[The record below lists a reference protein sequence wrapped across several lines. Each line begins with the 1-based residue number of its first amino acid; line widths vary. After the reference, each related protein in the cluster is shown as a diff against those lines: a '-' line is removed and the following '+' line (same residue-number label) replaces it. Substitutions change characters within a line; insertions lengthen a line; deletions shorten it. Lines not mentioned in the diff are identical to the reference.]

1 MAVTLNQELQEIRMR
16 VLAIETSCDDT
27 GAAVILD
34 GRRILSNIVSSQVP
48 VHQKYGGVVP
58 ELASRRH
65 IESIVPIVSEA
76 LDRARVTLK
85 EIDGIAVTQGP
96 GLVGSLLV
104 GLSFAKSMAFASGL
118 PFVGVNHIEAHL
130 SAIFLEERHPRFPFI
145 GLVVSGGHTSLYR
158 MDGFGKYKRLGQTR
172 DDAAGEAFD
181 KVAKL
186 LGLGYPGGPIIDELS
201 RAGNPRAIRFPRP
214 VLSKKS
220 FDFSFSGLKT
230 AVVNYVKAYPPPPRG
245 YPEDLIRD
253 IVSSFQEAVVEVLV
267 KKTLQAAQDQKLKR
281 IVLSGGVAA
290 NQRLRQKIK
299 EESFG
304 WKLNV
309 YLPSPSFCTDNAAMV
324 GVVGY
329 EYLRRGFRSP
339 LSLNA
344 FSNLPL

>member
-1 MAVTLNQELQEIRMR
+1 MR

-27 GAAVILD
+27 GAAVVLN
-34 GRRILSNIVSSQVP
+34 GRKILSNVVSSQVS

-65 IESIVPIVSEA
+65 IESIVPIVTVA
-76 LDRARVTLK
+76 LERARVTLRD
-85 EIDGIAVTQGP
+85 IDGIAVTQGP

-104 GLSFAKSMAFASGL
+104 GLSFAKSLSFVTRL

-130 SAIFLEERHPRFPFI
+130 SAIFLEEKPPKFPFI
-145 GLVVSGGHTSLYR
+145 GLVVSGGHTSLFR
-158 MDGFGKYKRLGQTR
+158 VDGFGKYRRLGQTR

-201 RAGNPRAIRFPRP
+201 KRGNPKAIRFPRAS
-214 VLSKKS
+214 LGKDS

-230 AVVNYVKAYPPPPRG
+230 AVVNYVKSHPEPAG
-245 YPEDLIRD
+245 SYPEDLVRD
-253 IVSSFQEAVVEVLV
+253 IVSSFQEAVVDVLV
-267 KKTLQAAQDQKLKR
+267 KKTFQAAQHEKLR
-281 IVLSGGVAA
+281 RVVLSGGVAA
-290 NQRLRQKIK
+290 NGRLRERM
-299 EESFG
+299 EEEASFQ
-304 WKLNV
+304 NV
-309 YLPSPSFCTDNAAMV
+309 KVYIPSPSFCTDNAAMV

-329 EYLRRGFRSP
+329 EYLERGIRSP
-339 LSLNA
+339 YSLNA

>member
-1 MAVTLNQELQEIRMR
+1 MF

-34 GRRILSNIVSSQVP
+34 GRKILSNVVSSQISI
-48 VHQKYGGVVP
+48 HQKYGGVVP

-65 IESIVPIVSEA
+65 IESIVPIVTEA
-76 LDRARVTLK
+76 LETAKVKLK
-85 EIDGIAVTQGP
+85 DINGIAVTQGP

-104 GLSFAKSMAFASGL
+104 GLSFAKSLAFATGL

-130 SAIFLEERHPRFPFI
+130 SAIFLEENPPRFPFI
-145 GLVVSGGHTSLYR
+145 GLVVSGGHTSLFR
-158 MDGFGKYKRLGQTR
+158 VDGFGKYKRLGQTR

-201 RAGNPRAIRFPRP
+201 KSGNPRAIRFPRP
-214 VLSKKS
+214 SLGKNSL
-220 FDFSFSGLKT
+220 DFSFSGLKT
-230 AVVNYVKAYPPPPRG
+230 AVVNYVKSNPEPTGG
-245 YPEDLIRD
+245 YPEDLIWD
-253 IVSSFQEAVVEVLV
+253 IVSSFQEAVVDVLV
-267 KKTLQAAQDQKLKR
+267 KKTLQATQLQGLR
-281 IVLSGGVAA
+281 RVVLSGGVAA
-290 NQRLRQKIK
+290 NRHLREKIK
-299 EESFG
+299 EEASLQ
-304 WKLNV
+304 KVKV
-309 YLPSPSFCTDNAAMV
+309 YIPPPSFCTDNAAMV

-329 EYLRRGFRSP
+329 EYLKRGIRSP

>member
-1 MAVTLNQELQEIRMR
+1 ML

-27 GAAVILD
+27 GAAVVME
-34 GRRILSNIVSSQVP
+34 GRKILSNIVSSQVP

-58 ELASRRH
+58 ELASRKH
-65 IESIVPIVSEA
+65 IESIVPIVKEA
-76 LDRARVTLK
+76 LRAANVTLK
-85 EIDGIAVTQGP
+85 EMDGIAVTQGP

-104 GLSFAKSMAFASGL
+104 GLSFAKSIAFATGL
-118 PFVGVNHIEAHL
+118 PFIGVNHIEAHL
-130 SAIFLEERHPRFPFI
+130 SAIFLEEKPPRFPFI
-145 GLVVSGGHTSLYR
+145 GLVVSGGHTSLFR
-158 MDGFGKYKRLGQTR
+158 MDGFGKYERLGQTR

-186 LGLGYPGGPIIDELS
+186 LGLGYPGGPVIDELS
-201 RAGNPRAIRFPRP
+201 KTGNPKAIRFPRP
-214 VLSKKS
+214 VVSRNS

-230 AVVNYVKAYPPPPRG
+230 AVVNYVKTHPKPPGG

-253 IVSSFQEAVVEVLV
+253 IVSSFQEAVVDVLV
-267 KKTLQAAQDQKLKR
+267 KKTVLAARHQRLKR

-290 NQRLRQKIK
+290 NQRLRQRIE
-299 EESFG
+299 EESLAQ
-304 WKLNV
+304 KLKI

-329 EYLRRGFRSP
+329 EYLKRGVRSP

-344 FSNLPL
+344 FSNLPLT

>member
-1 MAVTLNQELQEIRMR
+1 MR
-16 VLAIETSCDDT
+16 ILAIETSCDDT
-27 GAAVILD
+27 GAAVVLD
-34 GRRILSNIVSSQVP
+34 GRKILSNVISSQVSI
-48 VHQKYGGVVP
+48 HQKYGGVVP

-65 IESIVPIVSEA
+65 IESIVPIVEEA
-76 LDRARVTLK
+76 LETAKLTLR

-104 GLSFAKSMAFASGL
+104 GLSFAKSLSFATGC
-118 PFVGVNHIEAHL
+118 PFVGINHIEAHL
-130 SAIFLEERHPRFPFI
+130 SAIFLEDKPPRFPFI
-145 GLVVSGGHTSLYR
+145 GLVVSGGHTSLFR
-158 MDGFGKYKRLGQTR
+158 VDGFGKYRRLGQTR

-201 RAGNPRAIRFPRP
+201 KTGNPKAIRFPRP
-214 VLSKKS
+214 SLGKNS

-230 AVVNYVKAYPPPPRG
+230 SVVNYVKSHPAPIED
-245 YPEDLIRD
+245 YPENLIQD

-267 KKTLQAAQDQKLKR
+267 RKTLQAAQHQGLRK

-290 NQRLRQKIK
+290 NRLLRERMREEASDQKIR
-299 EESFG
+299 
-304 WKLNV
+304 V
-309 YLPSPSFCTDNAAMV
+309 YIPSPAFCTDNAAMV

-329 EYLRRGFRSP
+329 EYLKRGIRAP

>member
-1 MAVTLNQELQEIRMR
+1 ML

-34 GRRILSNIVSSQVP
+34 GRKILSNIVSSQVP

-58 ELASRRH
+58 ELASRKH
-65 IESIVPIVSEA
+65 IESIVPIVTEA
-76 LDRARVTLK
+76 LEGARITLK
-85 EIDGIAVTQGP
+85 QVDGIAVTQGP

-104 GLSFAKSMAFASGL
+104 GLSFAKSVALATGL
-118 PFVGVNHIEAHL
+118 PFVGVNHVEAHL
-130 SAIFLEERHPRFPFI
+130 SAIFLEEKPPRFPFI

-158 MDGFGKYKRLGQTR
+158 MAGFGKFKRLGQTR

-201 RAGNPRAIRFPRP
+201 KTGNSKAIRFPRP
-214 VLSKKS
+214 VLSKRS
-220 FDFSFSGLKT
+220 HDFSFSGLKT
-230 AVVNYVKAYPPPPRG
+230 AVVSYVKTNPPPPMG
-245 YPEDLIRD
+245 YTENLIKD

-267 KKTLQAAQDQKLKR
+267 KKTIQAAQDEKLKR

-290 NQRLRQKIK
+290 NQRLRQRM
-299 EESFG
+299 EEELSEL
-304 WKLNV
+304 KLKV
-309 YLPSPSFCTDNAAMV
+309 YLPSPPFCTDNAAMV

-329 EYLRRGFRSP
+329 EYLKRGIRSP
-339 LSLNA
+339 YSLNA

>member
-1 MAVTLNQELQEIRMR
+1 MR

-27 GAAVILD
+27 GAAVLLD
-34 GRRILSNIVSSQVP
+34 GRKILSNVVSSQVSI
-48 VHQKYGGVVP
+48 HQKYGGVVP

-65 IESIVPIVSEA
+65 IESIVPIVTEA
-76 LDRARVTLK
+76 LETAKLTLG

-104 GLSFAKSMAFASGL
+104 GLSFAKSLSFATGL
-118 PFVGVNHIEAHL
+118 PLVGVNHVEAHL
-130 SAIFLEERHPRFPFI
+130 SAIFLEEKPPRFPFI
-145 GLVVSGGHTSLYR
+145 GLVVSGGHTSLFR
-158 MDGFGKYKRLGQTR
+158 VDGFGKYRRLGQTR

-201 RAGNPRAIRFPRP
+201 RTGNPKAIRFPRP
-214 VLSKKS
+214 SLGKNS

-230 AVVNYVKAYPPPPRG
+230 AVVNYVKAH
-245 YPEDLIRD
+245 PETPKSYSKELIGN
-253 IVSSFQEAVVEVLV
+253 IVSGFQEAVVEVLV
-267 KKTLQAAQDQKLKR
+267 KKTLQAAQHERLKKV
-281 IVLSGGVAA
+281 VLSGGVAA
-290 NQRLRQKIK
+290 NRLLRERMVEEASDQKVR
-299 EESFG
+299 
-304 WKLNV
+304 V
-309 YLPSPSFCTDNAAMV
+309 YIPSPPFCTDNAAMV

-329 EYLRRGFRSP
+329 EYLKRGIRSP

>member
-1 MAVTLNQELQEIRMR
+1 MR

-34 GRRILSNIVSSQVP
+34 GRKILSNVVSSQVSI
-48 VHQKYGGVVP
+48 HQKYGGVVP

-65 IESIVPIVSEA
+65 IESIVPIVTEA
-76 LDRARVTLK
+76 LEIANVTLR

-104 GLSFAKSMAFASGL
+104 GLSFAKSIAFATGL
-118 PFVGVNHIEAHL
+118 PFIGVNHIEAHL
-130 SAIFLEERHPRFPFI
+130 SAIFLEERPPRFPFI
-145 GLVVSGGHTSLYR
+145 GLVVSGGHTSLFR
-158 MDGFGKYKRLGQTR
+158 VDGFGKYERLGQTR

-186 LGLGYPGGPIIDELS
+186 IGLGYPGGPIIDELS
-201 RAGNPRAIRFPRP
+201 KTGNPKAIRFPRP
-214 VLSKKS
+214 SLGRNS

-230 AVVNYVKAYPPPPRG
+230 AVVNYVKTHLEPPGG
-245 YPEDLIRD
+245 YPEDLIKD

-267 KKTLQAAQDQKLKR
+267 KKTVQAAQHEGLKR

-290 NQRLRQKIK
+290 NQRLRQKM
-299 EESFG
+299 EEEASQQ
-304 WKLNV
+304 KVNV
-309 YLPSPSFCTDNAAMV
+309 YIPSPSFCTDNAAMV

-329 EYLRRGFRSP
+329 EYLKRGVRSP

>member
-1 MAVTLNQELQEIRMR
+1 ML
-16 VLAIETSCDDT
+16 VLAIDTSCDDT
-27 GAAVILD
+27 SAAVIGE
-34 GRRILSNIVSSQVP
+34 GRKLLSNVVSSQVA

-58 ELASRRH
+58 ELASRKH
-65 IESIVPIVSEA
+65 IESIIPIVTEA
-76 LDRARVTLK
+76 LGSAGTKLSD
-85 EIDGIAVTQGP
+85 IDGIAVTQGP

-104 GLSFAKSMAFASGL
+104 GLSFAKSLSFATGI
-118 PFVGVNHIEAHL
+118 PFIGVNHIEGHL
-130 SAIFLEERHPRFPFI
+130 SAIFLEEKVPTFPFI
-145 GLVVSGGHTSLYR
+145 GLVASGGHTSLFR
-158 MDGFGKYKRLGQTR
+158 VDGFGKYKRLGQTR

-201 RAGNPRAIRFPRP
+201 RAGNPKAVRFPRP
-214 VLSKKS
+214 VLSKNS

-230 AVVNYVKAYPPPPRG
+230 AVVNFVKGHPEPPEG
-245 YPEDLIRD
+245 YPKGLIED

-267 KKTLQAAQDQKLKR
+267 KKTVQAAQDEGLKR

-290 NQRLRQKIK
+290 KQRLRQKIK
-299 EESFG
+299 EESFKQ
-304 WKLNV
+304 KLKV

-329 EYLRRGFRSP
+329 EYLKRGIRSP

>member
-1 MAVTLNQELQEIRMR
+1 MR

-34 GRRILSNIVSSQVP
+34 GRKILSNVVSSQVS
-48 VHQKYGGVVP
+48 VHQKFGGVVP
-58 ELASRRH
+58 ELASRKH
-65 IESIVPIVSEA
+65 IESIVPIVTEA
-76 LDRARVTLK
+76 LEGANVTLK
-85 EIDGIAVTQGP
+85 EMDGIAVTQGP

-104 GLSFAKSMAFASGL
+104 GLSFAKSIAFATGL
-118 PFVGVNHIEAHL
+118 PFIGVNHIEAHL
-130 SAIFLEERHPRFPFI
+130 SAIFLEENPPRFPFI
-145 GLVVSGGHTSLYR
+145 GLVVSGGHTSLFR

-201 RAGNPRAIRFPRP
+201 KTGNPKAIRFPRA
-214 VLSKKS
+214 VLSKNS
-220 FDFSFSGLKT
+220 IDFSFSGLKT
-230 AVVNYVKAYPPPPRG
+230 AVVNYVKAHPEPPGG

-253 IVSSFQEAVVEVLV
+253 IVSSFQEAAVEVLV
-267 KKTLQAAQDQKLKR
+267 KKTVQAAQQQGLKR

-290 NQRLRQKIK
+290 NQRLRQKIR
-299 EESFG
+299 EESFEQ
-304 WKLNV
+304 KLKV
-309 YLPSPSFCTDNAAMV
+309 YFPSPSFCTDNAAMV

-329 EYLRRGFRSP
+329 EYLKRGMRSP